1 MRLGIDFGTTR
12 TLAALVDRGNYPVI
26 GVEDALGDPHEHIPT
41 VVAIDGERLVCGWD
55 ALAAPGA
62 RARSFKRL
70 LAAADATAA
79 TPVPIGDA
87 VRPLGEVL
95 AAFAA
100 HVVAQ
105 LRGHPLVREREAA
118 GDGELEAVV
127 GVPANAGSAQRLLTL
142 DAFARVGVHVLALV
156 NEPSAAAFEY
166 SHRHARTLN
175 SRRTDVVVYDLG
187 GGTFDASLV
196 RIDGAEHEV
205 RATSGDPHLGGDDFD
220 ERLVELALAAEASGA
235 TAAGGAS
242 GAGAGDACAASAAGA
257 GDATRASDPSAG
269 ERLTDALPAAER
281 AELLE
286 QARVA
291 KERLTPQTRRLLL
304 ERGDD
309 DVIVPAA
316 DFYAAVTPLVE
327 RTIAVMAPSMAAVGA
342 AADHLS
348 DSDIA
353 GIYLVGGA
361 SALPLVPRLLRER
374 FGRRVH
380 RSPYPAAS
388 TAIGLAIAADANSDY
403 WLRDRSSRGIGVFR
417 EREGGRAVAF
427 DVLVEAGDAVAGA
440 TVTREYRAAHNVGWF
455 RFVEFTRTAAEPAAD
470 PGAAEPAASDP
481 ADIGNLTTLAEVVVP
496 FTAALAEA
504 DKETLTTTPVTRSDD
519 GPLVREE
526 IAIDA
531 NGVVTITHSI
541 PALGVRTTST
551 N

>member
-41 VVAIDGERLVCGWD
+41 VVVLDGERLVCGWD

-87 VRPLGEVL
+87 VRRLSEVL

-105 LRGHPLVREREAA
+105 VREHPLVREREAA

-142 DAFARVGVHVLALV
+142 DAFARAGVHVLALV

-220 ERLVELALAAEASGA
+220 EHLVELALAAEASGA
-235 TAAGGAS
+235 AAAGG
-242 GAGAGDACAASAAGA
+242 ASAAGA

-269 ERLTDALPAAER
+269 ERLADALPAAER

-342 AADHLS
+342 GADDLS

-417 EREGGRAVAF
+417 ERERGRAVAF
-427 DVLVEAGDAVAGA
+427 DVLVKAGDAVAGA

-455 RFVEFTRTAAEPAAD
+455 RFVEFTRTAAEPAVD

-481 ADIGNLTTLAEVVVP
+481 AASDRADIGNLTTLAELLVP

-504 DKETLTTTPVTRSDD
+504 DKETLTTTPVKRSDD

-531 NGVVTITHSI
+531 NGIVTITHTI

-551 N
+551 I